1 MSTKVAL
8 LGVGG
13 IGRRHLEALALSNNP
28 LKVHVVDPSSQ
39 SLSTAREVVGS
50 RFRDPSCVSFLSS
63 ASEIPTDIDIAIV
76 ATTADVRLQAC
87 KALLAVTRPR
97 FLILEK
103 VLFQRRH
110 DYVEM
115 SMALDEMGISAWV
128 NCPRR
133 MWPQYVSL
141 RNELSDAKGL
151 TVRMTSNPT
160 VGLGSNAIHMLD
172 LLAFLSKDH
181 EFSVDASGLHV
192 FDGPTKR
199 NSMEFTGTLM
209 AHGRAGAVL
218 CYTTLPRGSNPLHL
232 DIEFPDARLVFE
244 ESAGI
249 GHRWDSS
256 HAWKCQ
262 TFEATPV
269 FQSRLTNL
277 VVDQLIEKGDCALTT
292 YEESTILHLSM
303 LEALSD
309 RLSALGLLRDETVP
323 IT

>member
-1 MSTKVAL
+1 MNTTVAL

-28 LKVHVVDPSSQ
+28 LKIHVVDPSSQ
-39 SLSTAREVVGS
+39 SLSTARNLVGS
-50 RFRDPSCVSFLSS
+50 KFGDPSSISFLSS
-63 ASEIPTDIDIAIV
+63 VSEIPTDIDIAIV

-87 KALLAVTRPR
+87 KALLSVTRPR

-103 VLFQRRH
+103 VLFQRRR

-115 SMALDEMGISAWV
+115 SQALDEMGISAWV

-133 MWPQYVSL
+133 MWPQYVRL
-141 RNELSDAKGL
+141 RSELSDAKGL
-151 TVRMTSNPT
+151 TVRMTSNPSI
-160 VGLGSNAIHMLD
+160 GLGSNAIHMLD
-172 LLAFLSKDH
+172 LVAFLSKDH

-192 FDGPTKR
+192 FEGPTKR

-209 AHGRAGAVL
+209 AHGRTGAVL

-232 DIEFPDARLVFE
+232 DIEFPDARLAFE
-244 ESAGI
+244 ESSGI
-249 GHRWDSS
+249 AHRWDSS
-256 HAWKCQ
+256 LDWTRH

-303 LEALSD
+303 LEALSI
-309 RLSALGLLRDETVP
+309 RLNSLGLLRDEVVP